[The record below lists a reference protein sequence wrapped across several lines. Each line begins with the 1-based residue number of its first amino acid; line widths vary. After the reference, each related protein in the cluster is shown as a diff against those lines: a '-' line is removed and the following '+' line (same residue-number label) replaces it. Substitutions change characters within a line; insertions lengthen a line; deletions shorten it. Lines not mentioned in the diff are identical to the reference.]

1 MDFHGIHD
9 RLRALRAP
17 GLLGVDEPRAAVPGA
32 KHGEA
37 KDAGRCGDPFVLV
50 DPQKIVEFLHVC
62 RDEDRLRF
70 ELLVDLTATDPKAE
84 DPNLWIN
91 LNLLSVERRQ
101 RLAIKAILPKS
112 ALAMPSSTPIY
123 RAAQWH
129 ERECAEMFGITF
141 TGHPDPRNILLPED
155 WVGHPMRKDYVYP
168 KEYHGISCE

>member
-1 MDFHGIHD
+1 MDFQGIHD
-9 RLRALRAP
+9 RLRAVRAP

-32 KHGEA
+32 KHGET
-37 KDAGRCGDPFVLV
+37 KDPGRGGDSFVMI

-101 RLAIKAILPKS
+101 RLAVKALLPKS
-112 ALAMPSSTPIY
+112 ALSMPSSAAIY

-129 ERECAEMFGITF
+129 ERECAEMYGITF
-141 TGHPDPRNILLPED
+141 VGHPDPRHILLPDD
-155 WVGHPMRKDYVYP
+155 WIGYPLRKDYVFP

>member
-1 MDFHGIHD
+1 MDFQGIHD
-9 RLRALRAP
+9 RLRAVRAP
-17 GLLGVDEPRAAVPGA
+17 GLLGAEEPRPAVPGA
-32 KHGEA
+32 KHGET
-37 KDAGRCGDPFVLV
+37 KDPGRGGDPYVTV
-50 DPQKIVEFLHVC
+50 DPQRIVEFLHVC

-70 ELLVDLTATDPKAE
+70 ELLIDLTATDPKAD

-101 RLAIKAILPKS
+101 RLAIKALLPKN
-112 ALAMPSSTPIY
+112 ALRMPSATAIY

-141 TGHPDPRNILLPED
+141 VGHPDPRHILLPDD
-155 WVGHPMRKDYVYP
+155 WAGFPLRKDYVFP